1 MIAYIFQTYPE
12 NFHIR
17 GHPLHTYAKFSEE
30 LTFLPLWRI
39 RRLEILHMYLMD
51 DSFQLFIILLKLSR
65 QICYFLRK

>member
-17 GHPLHTYAKFSEE
+17 GHPLYTYAKFSEE
-30 LTFLPLWRI
+30 LTFLPPWRI
-39 RRLEILHMYLMD
+39 RLEILHTYLMD